1 MPHAAPPPAPPAG
14 AVLRFLDEAITFSFK
29 LFQIL
34 LYLLGFAQ
42 HRQAMR

>member
-1 MPHAAPPPAPPAG
+1 M
-14 AVLRFLDEAITFSFK
+14 LRRLLRLLLAQCFDFWDEAITFSFK